1 MSLEH
6 VKPSTDIF
14 DIGDEGDL
22 FYLILDGIVEVWVP
36 EEAFR
41 TDFNRCKLDII
52 ENQKYLEELHDKL
65 VAHHAK
71 VKEMEDEI
79 EFLLENNK
87 KKRSV
92 VKIDTNIKQIA
103 IEHEESFIHDVRNKI

>member
-1 MSLEH
+1 
-6 VKPSTDIF
+6 
-14 DIGDEGDL
+14 
-22 FYLILDGIVEVWVP
+22 
-36 EEAFR
+36 
-41 TDFNRCKLDII
+41 
-52 ENQKYLEELHDKL
+52 
-65 VAHHAK
+65 
-71 VKEMEDEI
+71 MEDEI

>member
-52 ENQKYLEELHDKL
+52 EN
-65 VAHHAK
+65 
-71 VKEMEDEI
+71 
-79 EFLLENNK
+79 
-87 KKRSV
+87 
-92 VKIDTNIKQIA
+92 
-103 IEHEESFIHDVRNKI
+103 